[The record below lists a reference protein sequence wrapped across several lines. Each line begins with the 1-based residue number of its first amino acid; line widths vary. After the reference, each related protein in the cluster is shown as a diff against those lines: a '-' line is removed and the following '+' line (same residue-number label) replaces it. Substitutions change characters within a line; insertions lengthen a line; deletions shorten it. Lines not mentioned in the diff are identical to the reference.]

1 MEKKIA
7 YRVSVISIVVNV
19 ILSIVKAIIGIIAR
33 SGALISDAI
42 HSLSDV
48 VSTVIVILGV
58 RMASKEDDNE
68 HPYGHDRFECVASIV
83 LSVLL
88 VIVAVL
94 IVDHSIDNMHSGAEY
109 VKPGRIGIYAA
120 ILSITV
126 KELMYWYTR
135 HYALQIKSSLL
146 LADAWHHR
154 SDALSS
160 IGALAGLVL
169 EQFNVRN
176 ADNYA
181 SIVISIFIL
190 KVACDVFKDAIDR
203 MVDKSCDNETIQ
215 EMKQVIVGVDGVRSI
230 DLIKTRVFGSKIYID
245 LEISADETIS
255 LKEAHDIAENVHDLL
270 EEKFTDIKHCMVH
283 VNPVAVER

>member
-7 YRVSVISIVVNV
+7 YKVSIVSIVANV
-19 ILSIVKAIIGIIAR
+19 VLSIIKAVIGIAAK

-48 VSTVIVILGV
+48 ASTVIVILGV
-58 RMASKEDDNE
+58 RIASKEDDKE

-88 VIVAVL
+88 AVVAVL

-109 VKPGRIGIYAA
+109 ARPGRIGIYAA
-120 ILSITV
+120 ILSILV

-146 LADAWHHR
+146 MADAWHHR

-160 IGALAGLVL
+160 IGAFIGLVL
-169 EQFNVRN
+169 EQFNVKN

-215 EMKQVIVGVDGVRSI
+215 NMRSVIIQVEGVRSI
-230 DLIKTRVFGSKIYID
+230 DLLKTRVFGSKIYID
-245 LEISADETIS
+245 LEISADETIT
-255 LKEAHDIAENVHDLL
+255 LKQAHDIAEKVHDLL
-270 EEKFTDIKHCMVH
+270 EEKFPDIKHCMVH
-283 VNPVAVER
+283 VNPISL